1 MKKINRKIIVIVGPT
16 ASGKT
21 GIGVRLAKEL
31 NGEIISADS
40 RQVYR
45 GLDLGTGKDLAEYN
59 GTKYHLIDI
68 CEPGVR
74 ITLFDYLPLAR
85 KAIEDIFSRG
95 KVPII
100 VGGTGLYVQALTEGF
115 QLKLNQNA
123 NLKNQNDNSKRKMLE
138 QLSAQ
143 ELQKIL
149 KKIDPESFE
158 KIDIKNPHRL
168 IRAIERA
175 QEGNIPTKRKPN
187 FEVLQIGIN
196 WPREQL
202 YSRIDMRVEERF
214 KQGMLEEIE
223 GLLKEGVCSE
233 WLIGLGLEYREITNY
248 IIQTSKFKPQNDN
261 LELKNIEQE
270 ISYGKMKDQLKLRI
284 RQFSRRQMTWFKRF
298 PEIVWENDYS
308 NISKIVKD
316 FLK

>member
-1 MKKINRKIIVIVGPT
+1 
-16 ASGKT
+16 
-21 GIGVRLAKEL
+21 
-31 NGEIISADS
+31 
-40 RQVYR
+40 
-45 GLDLGTGKDLAEYN
+45 
-59 GTKYHLIDI
+59 
-68 CEPGVR
+68 
-74 ITLFDYLPLAR
+74 
-85 KAIEDIFSRG
+85 
-95 KVPII
+95 
-100 VGGTGLYVQALTEGF
+100 
-115 QLKLNQNA
+115 
-123 NLKNQNDNSKRKMLE
+123 MLE